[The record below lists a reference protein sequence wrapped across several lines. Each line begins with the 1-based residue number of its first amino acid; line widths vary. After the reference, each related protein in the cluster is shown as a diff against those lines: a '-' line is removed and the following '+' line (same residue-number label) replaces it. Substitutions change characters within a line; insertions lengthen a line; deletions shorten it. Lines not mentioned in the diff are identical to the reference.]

1 MTTPPITTSAAA
13 GFVGAASNSLSLDPS
28 TLVKGFL
35 VPLPH
40 GIVTYLNTFSPLL
53 TTGTAA
59 AASGDH
65 AKASPGSGQLGAGAV
80 LGTLGMAP
88 AEAAGGGAPPP
99 TPPAPTPPSPG
110 PSSASTASLV
120 PFFTTPRLDRAIDF
134 QAPPNPREY
143 IDGSVILVPEL
154 WEKVAARGP
163 PAVS

>member
-1 MTTPPITTSAAA
+1 VTPPITTSAAA
-13 GFVGAASNSLSLDPS
+13 GFVGAASNSLLLDPS

-53 TTGTAA
+53 TTGSAA

-65 AKASPGSGQLGAGAV
+65 AKLSPTSGQLGAGGV
-80 LGTLGMAP
+80 LGALAMPP
-88 AEAAGGGAPPP
+88 AEAAGGGAPAP

-120 PFFTTPRLDRAIDF
+120 PFFTTPRLDLAIF
-134 QAPPNPREY
+134 QAPPNPRESV
-143 IDGSVILVPEL
+143 DGSVILVPEL